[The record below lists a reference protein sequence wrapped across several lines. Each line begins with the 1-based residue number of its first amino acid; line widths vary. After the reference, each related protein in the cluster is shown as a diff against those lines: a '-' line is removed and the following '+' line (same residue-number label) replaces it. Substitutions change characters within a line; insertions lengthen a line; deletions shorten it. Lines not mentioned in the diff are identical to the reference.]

1 MSPHTS
7 KRRKLSPS
15 PEVNTTQFSVT
26 NGTSEDAKSKSTSLK
41 HPHSTVNSAM
51 KGVKKDDRSAEVA
64 FASGLYKSSFFKL
77 QLDEL
82 LAESRPN
89 YHKQGSR
96 LHGILHKLKDLIECI
111 PDRPPKHV
119 LEAEKE
125 LRSEAGIAI
134 PFPEPRPGKETKYH
148 MLYAKPSNVNV
159 VGSFALRTGIRT
171 EQPYLVDLAV
181 TMPSSLFQ
189 DKDFVNYRYFH
200 KRAYYIACLAAGIKQ
215 SKGLDLDLKFG
226 PQDGDSLRPVIIL
239 EPTDKLRSELG
250 STKSQIRII
259 TAFEDKL
266 FPIARTLPMKHNI
279 RRNDTG
285 EKSDNEEPT
294 PFYNGS
300 LRSEATVGL
309 YHKYLHLATQK
320 CDSFRDACVLGR
332 IWLKQRGFGS
342 DFQSGGFGGF
352 EWSILLA
359 LLFEC
364 GGPEGK
370 PILSNMYSSYQLF
383 KATMQFISRRDLTK
397 PLLCFGSGDSTIQ
410 FPQDWPVIYDCM
422 RGTNLLY
429 KMTPWSYALF
439 RNEADVTLKMLNESR
454 DDNFENVFIVKV
466 SEPMMRFDRVL
477 CLPSPDNGNVLRTV
491 HEHSAIYGVI
501 SRALG
506 DRVKLI
512 SLSCQPGELWSVESK
527 RSRRKTNGAISVGFV
542 LDADNASR
550 VVDHGPSAEQ
560 KEEAASFRDFWGGK
574 AELRRFKDGSIR
586 ESLVWSDHPSS
597 ASVVHQ
603 ILTYIL
609 QRHFNITQSDVKYI
623 GDEYDEKLRNVG
635 NGILSYSSP
644 GFQSVANAFTSLE
657 RSLHNMS
664 DIPLTVRH
672 VAPAGPLLR
681 YTALRVQNGADAV
694 SEPVD
699 IALQFESSARWPDDL
714 AAIQMTKVAF
724 LIKIGDSLDSSGA
737 ASSCRVGLENES
749 SKTMNN
755 AFLDIIHTTGVT
767 FRLRIHHD
775 REQILLDRQLKEKDI
790 GPQAREETAYA
801 LSAYRRLFI
810 QVPRLTQA
818 IRTLCT
824 RYPLLSPTIRLVK
837 HWFNS
842 HLFAAHINEELV
854 ELLVTR
860 AFTQAHPWEPPSS
873 VMTGFLRTL
882 HLLSRWDWHQEPLVV
897 DLGGEL
903 DQSTIEE
910 VRTRF
915 SAWRSIDPAMN
926 AVALFVASEIDHDG
940 ATWTKNEM
948 PPKVAAGRMSTL
960 AKASIKLLREKGCN
974 LDISDLF
981 HTSLAPYDF
990 IVNLRPK
997 VLNDRLPL
1005 ATRFKNLNDQSPKT
1019 SDLKSTVVQSFLRD
1033 LQACYSQSIL
1043 LFHGGEHSDTIAGLW
1058 NPQAM
1063 KPKSWSLKT
1072 AHSVYPIFSGD
1083 SKEKSESVLINN
1095 TAILNEI
1102 SRLGMGLIESIEIHK
1117 R

>member
-1 MSPHTS
+1 MSLHTS

-15 PEVNTTQFSVT
+15 PEENVPQVPNANGSNEAAKLKSDTVKYRHSSM
-26 NGTSEDAKSKSTSLK
+26 NGT
-41 HPHSTVNSAM
+41 M
-51 KGVKKDDRSAEVA
+51 KGIKNDRSAEVA

-82 LAESRPN
+82 LGESRPN
-89 YHKQGSR
+89 YNKQGSR
-96 LHGILHKLKDLIECI
+96 LHGILHMLKDLIECI
-111 PDRPPKHV
+111 PDRPSKPV
-119 LEAEKE
+119 LEAEKD
-125 LRSEAGIAI
+125 LRNESGISV
-134 PFPEPRPGKETKYH
+134 PFPEPRPGKETKYP
-148 MLYAKPSNVNV
+148 MSYAKPSNVNV
-159 VGSFALRTGIRT
+159 VGSFALRTGIRM
-171 EQPYLVDLAV
+171 EQGYLVDLAV

-189 DKDFVNYRYFH
+189 DKDFVNHRYFH
-200 KRAYYIACLAAGIKQ
+200 KRAYYIACLAAGIKE
-215 SKGLDLDLKFG
+215 SKGLSLDLKFG
-226 PQDGDSLRPVIIL
+226 LQDGDSLRPVIIL
-239 EPTDKLRSELG
+239 EPTDSLRSELA

-259 TAFEDKL
+259 TAVDDKL
-266 FPIARTLPMKHNI
+266 FSITRTLPLKHNI
-279 RRNDTG
+279 RRASSG
-285 EKSDNEEPT
+285 EEPGHEESM

-300 LRSEATVGL
+300 LRSESTVAP

-342 DFQSGGFGGF
+342 AFQSGGFGGF
-352 EWSILLA
+352 EWSLLLA

-397 PLLCFGSGDSTIQ
+397 PLLCFGSGGSDIQ
-410 FPQDWPVIYDCM
+410 FPNGCPVIYDCI

-439 RNEADVTLKMLNESR
+439 RHEADATLKMLNESR

-477 CLPSPDNGNVLRTV
+477 SLPSSGNNNVLRAL
-491 HEHSAIYGVI
+491 HEQLAIYRVI

-512 SLSCQPGELWSVESK
+512 SLSSQSGELWSVETK
-527 RSRRKTNGAISVGFV
+527 QPRGKANGEISVGLV
-542 LDADNASR
+542 LDADNSSR

-574 AELRRFKDGSIR
+574 AELRRFKDGSIL

-597 ASVVHQ
+597 ASVVYQ

-609 QRHFNITQSDVKYI
+609 QRHFNTTQSNVKYI
-623 GDEYDEKLRNVG
+623 GDDYDEKLRNAG
-635 NGILSYSSP
+635 SGILSYSSQ
-644 GFQSVANAFTSLE
+644 GFQLAANAFTSLE
-657 RSLHNMS
+657 RSLHSMD

-672 VAPAGPLLR
+672 VAPAAPLLR
-681 YTALRVQNGADAV
+681 YTALQVPNGADAA

-699 IALQFESSARWPDDL
+699 IVLQFESSARWPDDL

-724 LIKIGDSLDSSGA
+724 LIKIGDALDSSGA
-737 ASSCRVGLENES
+737 ALSCNVGLENES
-749 SKTMNN
+749 SKILNN
-755 AFLDIIHTTGVT
+755 AFLDIIHSSGVT

-775 REQILLDRQLKEKDI
+775 REQTLLDRQLKEKDI

-801 LSAYRRLFI
+801 LSAYRRIFI

-842 HLFAAHINEELV
+842 HLFAAHVNEELI
-854 ELLVTR
+854 ELLATR
-860 AFTQAHPWEPPSS
+860 TFTHPHPWEPPSS

-882 HLLSRWDWHQEPLVV
+882 HFLSRWDWHQEPLVV
-897 DLGGEL
+897 GLGGEL
-903 DQSTIEE
+903 DQTTIEE
-910 VRTRF
+910 VRTRL

-926 AVALFVASEIDHDG
+926 TVSLFAASDIDHDG
-940 ATWTKNEM
+940 TTWTKHEI
-948 PPKVAAGRMSTL
+948 PPKVVAGRMSTL

-974 LDISDLF
+974 LDIFELF

-990 IVNLRPK
+990 IVSLRPK
-997 VLNDRLPL
+997 ALKDRLPL
-1005 ATRFKNLNDQSPKT
+1005 ATRFKGLNDQST
-1019 SDLKSTVVQSFLRD
+1019 RTRDLKSTAFQSFIRD

-1043 LFHGGEHSDTIAGLW
+1043 LFHGGEHSDMVAGLW
-1058 NPQAM
+1058 NPQTM
-1063 KPKSWSLKT
+1063 KPKGWSLKT
-1072 AHSVYPIFSGD
+1072 AYSVSPKPSGD
-1083 SKEKSESVLINN
+1083 SKERSEDVSINN

-1102 SRLGMGLIESIEIHK
+1102 SRLGTGLIESIEVHK
-1117 R
+1117 A